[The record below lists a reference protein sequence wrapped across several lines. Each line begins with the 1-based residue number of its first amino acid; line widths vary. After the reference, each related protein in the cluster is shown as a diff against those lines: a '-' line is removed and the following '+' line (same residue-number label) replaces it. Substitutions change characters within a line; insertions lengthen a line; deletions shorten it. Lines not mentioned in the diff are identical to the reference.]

1 MARQNKNDAVYFP
14 HDADMRNDIK
24 VKALRRNFSHTGY
37 AVWCF
42 LLEALTDSEDFEIEY
57 TEISQELL
65 AADFDVPV
73 EKLRE
78 IVDYSVKIG
87 LLQHEGEKIFSNAHK
102 ARFAPLLEARERRRQ
117 RAAERAEI
125 NRINGRKG
133 GNPNFRKGQP
143 NPYYRTTDSVM
154 EDNPN
159 ITEFDADITED
170 NPIVKESKVE
180 QSKVNNTPLIPNGD
194 YTPPVKRLRNHQ
206 SQCSCTTATGE
217 RCRRY
222 ATWKIGE
229 TFYCNQHAK
238 DTLGDIVEN
247 PTTKRFVPP
256 TVDEVRAYAQ
266 EKSYNVD
273 AEHFVDYYTSN
284 GWRVGRNPMKD
295 WRATVRTWASR
306 DRAQNIAVQGT
317 QSLGVGEFINSKGIR
332 TYGTSGQPVPQDAPP
347 RPSDAHYWS
356 DNSKRWEKTL

>member
-1 MARQNKNDAVYFP
+1 MARQNKNDAEYFP

-24 VKALRRNFSHTGY
+24 VKALRRKFSHTGY

-57 TEISQELL
+57 TEVTQELL

-73 EKLRE
+73 EELRE
-78 IVDYSVKIG
+78 IVDYSEKIG

-143 NPYYRTTDSVM
+143 NPYYKTTDSVM

-159 ITEFDADITED
+159 ITEIDADITED
-170 NPIVKESKVE
+170 NPKVKESKVE
-180 QSKVNNTPLIPNGD
+180 QSKVKSKETPKGE
-194 YTPPVKRLRNHQ
+194 KK
-206 SQCSCTTATGE
+206 TAS
-217 RCRRY
+217 
-222 ATWKIGE
+222 
-229 TFYCNQHAK
+229 
-238 DTLGDIVEN
+238 
-247 PTTKRFVPP
+247 RFSAP

-266 EKSYNVD
+266 EKGYNVD

-306 DRAQNIAVQGT
+306 DRAQNTAVQGT

>member
-1 MARQNKNDAVYFP
+1 MAQQKNNPNGGADFFS
-14 HDADMRNDIK
+14 HDIDMRNDIK
-24 VKALRRNFSHTGY
+24 VKALRRRFSHTGY

-42 LLEALTDSEDFEIEY
+42 MLEYLSDCTNFEFEY
-57 TEISQELL
+57 DEVSQELL

-73 EKLRE
+73 EELRE
-78 IVDYSVKIG
+78 IISYSVKIG
-87 LLQHEGEKIFSNAHK
+87 LLQIEGGILFSAAHK
-102 ARFAPLLEARERRRQ
+102 RRFERMLEVRRRKAE
-117 RAAERAEI
+117 AARK
-125 NRINGRKG
+125 NGRKG

-143 NPYYRTTDSVM
+143 NPYYKTTDSVM
-154 EDNPN
+154 EDNP
-159 ITEFDADITED
+159 TITED
-170 NPIVKESKVE
+170 NPSNVE
-180 QSKVNNTPLIPNGD
+180 QSIADIPPKGE
-194 YTPPVKRLRNHQ
+194 YKPPVKRLRGQ
-206 SQCSCTTATGE
+206 TAQCTCSTVAGE
-217 RCRRY
+217 QCKRY
-222 ATWKIGE
+222 ATWKIGD
-229 TFYCNQHAK
+229 TFYCNQHAR
-238 DTLGDIVEN
+238 DIVGDLLDARK
-247 PTTKRFVPP
+247 PSRFSAP

-266 EKSYNVD
+266 EKGYNVD

-317 QSLGVGEFINSKGIR
+317 QSLGVGEFINGKGIR